1 MSLLLSF
8 LIVFPLLAGLAVVV
22 FSDRDDA
29 SFPRWAAL
37 VVAATNALA
46 SLGLLTGASSGAN
59 GTVLAGFEEKHRW
72 IEALGVTYHLRVD
85 GFSTFL
91 VVLATWATVVAVA
104 ASWNLIK
111 ERAAVY
117 YGCILMLAGGMVGV
131 LAAADLFLFYVFWE
145 IMLIPAFFL
154 VGVFGGPERRPAV
167 YKFVLY
173 TMVGSLLMLVG
184 VVFLGWQHLVLRG
197 SWSFS
202 LDALHGLPFT
212 NGAATWAFLT
222 FVLAFGIKAALFPF
236 HTWLPLTYSQAP
248 MPVTFLLS
256 AVMAKLGVYGL
267 LRIALP
273 LFPDAAQAAL
283 PVLAGLA
290 VAGVI
295 YAAFAALAQDDG
307 RLVVAYASISHL
319 GVILLGTFSLTAQA
333 VSGAVFHLVGHAL
346 TTGAM
351 FLVVGFMAERT
362 GSTRISDWGGAA
374 RVMPWFATFFMVL
387 MLASVGLPGLSAFVG
402 EFLIFAGAFPAHKAA
417 TGLALT
423 SIILGAAYMLWWYQR
438 VMFGPLEKPEIAGLR
453 DLSLREGATLAP
465 VLFAV
470 IALGVYPQPVI
481 AAINPVTFKHLEVFG
496 VKADAAPAKA
506 PTKLA
511 PPVRAHGAHGA
522 APAAGHGGEAAPA
535 HGAAGTADQA
545 PPASAAA
552 EQGAAAGSPAPAAPA
567 PAATGAAAAG
577 DAAPAPVAR
586 PGAATAPVEGAPAS
600 AAASPQP
607 VRSSAEPAA
616 TAAPAASARPAGSPS
631 PR

>member
-8 LIVFPLLAGLAVVV
+8 LIAFPLLAGLAVVA

-37 VVAATNALA
+37 VVAVTNALA
-46 SLGLLTGASSGAN
+46 SLALLTGATRGPA
-59 GTVLAGFEEKHRW
+59 GTVLAGFEEKRRW
-72 IEALGVTYHLRVD
+72 IEAFGITYHLRVD

-91 VVLATWATVVAVA
+91 VILAACATAVAVA
-104 ASWNLIK
+104 ASWNLVK
-111 ERAAVY
+111 ERASVY
-117 YGCILMLAGGMVGV
+117 YGCILMLAGGMIGV

-154 VGVFGGPERRPAV
+154 VGVFGGPERRSAV
-167 YKFVLY
+167 LKFVIY

-197 SWSFS
+197 AWSFS
-202 LDALHGLPFT
+202 LDALQGLPYT
-212 NGAATWAFLT
+212 NGAAMWVFLT
-222 FVLAFGIKAALFPF
+222 FLLAFGIKAALFPF

-256 AVMAKLGVYGL
+256 AVMAKLGIYGL

-273 LFPDAAQAAL
+273 LFPEAAQVAL

-290 VAGVI
+290 VAGVV
-295 YAAFAALAQDDG
+295 YAAFAALAQDDA

-319 GVILLGTFSLTAQA
+319 GVILLGTFSLTPQA

-402 EFLIFAGAFPAHKAA
+402 EFLIFAGAFAVHKAA
-417 TGLALT
+417 TGIALT

-438 VMFGPLEKPEIAGLR
+438 VMFGPLEKPSVAGLP
-453 DLSLREGATLAP
+453 DLTLREGATLAP
-465 VLFAV
+465 LLLAV

-481 AAINPVTFKHLEVFG
+481 AAINPVTVRHLAIFG
-496 VKADAAPAKA
+496 VKPDAEPAKA

-511 PPVRAHGAHGA
+511 PPARHHG
-522 APAAGHGGEAAPA
+522 GHGGDGAAPA
-535 HGAAGTADQA
+535 HGGGDHAEHGAAAPATATTRSALPSVA
-545 PPASAAA
+545 PSPLASSNAAAPVASGVPASAATA
-552 EQGAAAGSPAPAAPA
+552 SATPGGSEAAASSAAGSPAPAAA
-567 PAATGAAAAG
+567 PAAEAS
-577 DAAPAPVAR
+577 
-586 PGAATAPVEGAPAS
+586 APAS
-600 AAASPQP
+600 AAP
-607 VRSSAEPAA
+607 
-616 TAAPAASARPAGSPS
+616 PS
-631 PR
+631 DR

>member
-8 LIVFPLLAGLAVVV
+8 LIAFPLLAGLAVVA

-37 VVAATNALA
+37 VVAVTNALA
-46 SLGLLTGASSGAN
+46 SLALLTGSTRGPA
-59 GTVLAGFEEKHRW
+59 GTVLAGFEEKRRW
-72 IEALGVTYHLRVD
+72 IEAFGVSYHLRVD

-91 VVLATWATVVAVA
+91 VILAACATAVAVA
-104 ASWNLIK
+104 ASWNLVK
-111 ERAAVY
+111 ERASVY
-117 YGCILMLAGGMVGV
+117 YGCILMLAGGMIGV

-154 VGVFGGPERRPAV
+154 VGVFGGPERRSAV
-167 YKFVLY
+167 LKFVIY

-197 SWSFS
+197 AWSFS
-202 LDALHGLPFT
+202 LDALQGLPYT
-212 NGAATWAFLT
+212 NGAAMWVFLT
-222 FVLAFGIKAALFPF
+222 FLLAFGIKAALFPF

-256 AVMAKLGVYGL
+256 AVMAKLGIYGL

-273 LFPDAAQAAL
+273 LFPEAAQAAL
-283 PVLAGLA
+283 PVLAALA
-290 VAGVI
+290 VAGVV
-295 YAAFAALAQDDG
+295 YAAFAALAQDDA

-319 GVILLGTFSLTAQA
+319 GVILLGTFSLTPQA

-402 EFLIFAGAFPAHKAA
+402 EFLIFAGAFAVHKAA
-417 TGLALT
+417 TGIALT

-438 VMFGPLEKPEIAGLR
+438 VMFGPLESPSVAGLP

-465 VLFAV
+465 LLLAV
-470 IALGVYPQPVI
+470 FALGVYPQPVI
-481 AAINPVTFKHLEVFG
+481 AAINPVTVRHLAIFG
-496 VKADAAPAKA
+496 VKPDAAPAKS
-506 PTKLA
+506 PTKLSPPARPHGGHAAEAHPAAHVGGDHEQPQPA
-511 PPVRAHGAHGA
+511 PLATPASPSA
-522 APAAGHGGEAAPA
+522 APTP
-535 HGAAGTADQA
+535 
-545 PPASAAA
+545 AAA
-552 EQGAAAGSPAPAAPA
+552 RVVPSPEASGAPVAASPAPASLAA
-567 PAATGAAAAG
+567 SPAATGA
-577 DAAPAPVAR
+577 PVA
-586 PGAATAPVEGAPAS
+586 ATSPAI
-600 AAASPQP
+600 
-607 VRSSAEPAA
+607 SS
-616 TAAPAASARPAGSPS
+616 AAPAAAPATESPAPAPTASPS
-631 PR
+631 VR

>member
-8 LIVFPLLAGLAVVV
+8 LIAFPLLAGLAVVA

-37 VVAATNALA
+37 VVAVTNAVA
-46 SLGLLTGASSGAN
+46 SLGLLTGATRGPA
-59 GTVLAGFEEKHRW
+59 GTMLAGFEEKRRW
-72 IEALGVTYHLRVD
+72 IEAFGISYHLRVD

-91 VVLATWATVVAVA
+91 IILASFATAVAVA
-104 ASWNLIK
+104 ASWRAIQQ
-111 ERAAVY
+111 RAAVY
-117 YGCILMLAGGMVGV
+117 YGCLLMLAGGMIGV

-154 VGVFGGPERRPAV
+154 VGVFGGSERRAAV
-167 YKFVLY
+167 LKFVIY

-197 SWSFS
+197 AWSFS
-202 LDALHGLPFT
+202 LDALQGLPYT
-212 NGAATWAFLT
+212 NGPATWAFLT
-222 FVLAFGIKAALFPF
+222 FLLAFGIKAALFPF

-256 AVMAKLGVYGL
+256 AVMAKLGIYGL

-273 LFPDAAQAAL
+273 LFPDAAQAAM

-295 YAAFAALAQDDG
+295 YAAFAALAQDDA

-319 GVILLGTFSLTAQA
+319 GVILLGTFSLTQQA

-362 GSTRISDWGGAA
+362 GSTRLADWGGAA

-387 MLASVGLPGLSAFVG
+387 MLGAVGLPGLSAFVG
-402 EFLIFAGAFPAHKAA
+402 EFLIFAGAFAVHKAA

-423 SIILGAAYMLWWYQR
+423 SIVLGAAYMLWWYQR
-438 VMFGPLEKPEIAGLR
+438 VMFGPLERPELAALP
-453 DLSLREGATLAP
+453 DLSLREGATLAS
-465 VLFAV
+465 VLLAV

-481 AAINPVTFKHLEVFG
+481 AAINPVAARHLAVFG
-496 VKADAAPAKA
+496 LKADPAPASA

-511 PPVRAHGAHGA
+511 PPAPGHGGHGGA
-522 APAAGHGGEAAPA
+522 GAPSHGHSDGAAGHGAAAPA
-535 HGAAGTADQA
+535 GSDVAPHAAG
-545 PPASAAA
+545 
-552 EQGAAAGSPAPAAPA
+552 PAALV
-567 PAATGAAAAG
+567 
-577 DAAPAPVAR
+577 VA
-586 PGAATAPVEGAPAS
+586 S
-600 AAASPQP
+600 
-607 VRSSAEPAA
+607 
-616 TAAPAASARPAGSPS
+616 SPS
-631 PR
+631 R